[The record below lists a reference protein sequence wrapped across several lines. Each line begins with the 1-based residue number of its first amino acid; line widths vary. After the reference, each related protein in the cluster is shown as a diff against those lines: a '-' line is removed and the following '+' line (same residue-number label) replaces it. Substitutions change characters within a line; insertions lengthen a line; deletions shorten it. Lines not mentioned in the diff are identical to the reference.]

1 MNTRSGTINFT
12 SDGNDSSDLPKST
25 HENEPRAPFD
35 VELTLVVLRFEASDP
50 EALAALLASYVVKT
64 RGVTGCR
71 NVDWCQSVGR
81 PGRFVVIEKWS
92 SPDEQT
98 AHFDS
103 ELTQN
108 FAQSCRGLLRSAPDI
123 ELLESISAHDLA

>member
-12 SDGNDSSDLPKST
+12 SDENDSSDLPKTT
-25 HENEPRAPFD
+25 HENEPRAPFE

-50 EALAALLASYVVKT
+50 EALSSQLANYVVKT
-64 RGVTGCR
+64 RGAAGCR

-92 SPDEQT
+92 SSDFQS

-103 ELTQN
+103 DVTQN
-108 FAQSCRGLLRSAPDI
+108 FAQSCRGLLRTAPDI